1 MRRGKS
7 PPRKCFKP
15 ETMAFNIQ
23 QLAGL
28 VKTYGAPLYGSA
40 PVKEFG
46 SVTPAEYT
54 LIDGNTL
61 CITEGDVTVYIPV
74 RRSVVEA
81 GISDDR
87 VFNIGEFEATRDAEG
102 EMNGKPWS
110 ISKGSRKVFA
120 Y

>member
-1 MRRGKS
+1 
-7 PPRKCFKP
+7 
-15 ETMAFNIQ
+15 MAFNIQ

-28 VKTYGAPLYGSA
+28 VKTYGAPLYGST

-46 SVTPAEYT
+46 SVTPEEYT